1 MYIVGRLKVCF
12 WRYIKG
18 MLKMYEMVFQRYIKN
33 IFMDSKDHIYIYYMV
48 IFDILLSILKYI
60 LCICFHFPPIS
71 VYWMFLASNQKT
83 NVYTVAMGICW
94 PGGWVCCCVRGVV
107 GGWAYIY
114 ICIYIYARHA
124 SRHLKK
130 KSLNDGDMHFM
141 IRKKQS
147 FMVRRYAFHD

>member
-33 IFMDSKDHIYIYYMV
+33 IFMDSKDHIYILHGYFWYITINTKV
-48 IFDILLSILKYI
+48 YPLHLLPFSTH
-60 LCICFHFPPIS
+60 LCILNVLGKQPE
-71 VYWMFLASNQKT
+71 NQCLYCRDGNLLT
-83 NVYTVAMGICW
+83 WRMGMLLCS
-94 PGGWVCCCVRGVV
+94 GGRRGL
-107 GGWAYIY
+107 G
-114 ICIYIYARHA
+114 IYIYARHA

-141 IRKKQS
+141 IRKKKS

>member
-1 MYIVGRLKVCF
+1 MFLKVYQRYVKDVWDGVSKIYQKTYSWTVKIIYILHGYF
-12 WRYIKG
+12 WYITINTKVYPLHLLPFSTHLCILNVLGKQPENQCLYCRDGNLLTWRMG
-18 MLKMYEMVFQRYIKN
+18 ML
-33 IFMDSKDHIYIYYMV
+33 
-48 IFDILLSILKYI
+48 
-60 LCICFHFPPIS
+60 LCS
-71 VYWMFLASNQKT
+71 GGRRGL
-83 NVYTVAMGICW
+83 GI
-94 PGGWVCCCVRGVV
+94 
-107 GGWAYIY
+107 YIY